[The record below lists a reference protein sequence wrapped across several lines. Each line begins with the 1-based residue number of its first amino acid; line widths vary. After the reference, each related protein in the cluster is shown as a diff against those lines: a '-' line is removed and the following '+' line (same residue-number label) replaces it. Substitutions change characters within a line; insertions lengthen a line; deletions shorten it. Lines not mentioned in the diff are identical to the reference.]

1 MPFLPQFISLYVVT
15 CTTKIIS
22 LVCLQSFWAV
32 ACLVV
37 SRPYVRTLFS
47 ELWIRRG
54 SWLWPPTQKSV
65 MDLRTSLCGV
75 VVFTYG
81 LLHCPDFWPRKS
93 FWYVAE
99 LSFCSS
105 WMNRLSQTLI
115 FVFSLCA
122 STVQKHPQR
131 VSWFTKMLY
140 MGHINIIMFMRG
152 PSHTRRKTL
161 IKREPANRN
170 STDYNTEQII
180 FGTVAWMC
188 PKSTFAFWISHCHNF
203 PELLLEVRKVCRNG
217 KFRVEHLLVLRA
229 GIILDLHFVFQKIT
243 NVTV

>member
-1 MPFLPQFISLYVVT
+1 MPALKIWKTTFSTSNTKAYFDFPLAVTYGRITNALGEYACWQFEKTMPFLPQFISLYVVT

-47 ELWIRRG
+47 ELRIRRG

-161 IKREPANRN
+161 IKRESANRN
-170 STDYNTEQII
+170 RTD
-180 FGTVAWMC
+180 
-188 PKSTFAFWISHCHNF
+188 
-203 PELLLEVRKVCRNG
+203 
-217 KFRVEHLLVLRA
+217 
-229 GIILDLHFVFQKIT
+229 
-243 NVTV
+243 